1 MNWALHGMQNET
13 LPSPQKSPYNFRMV
27 KKCFLLLAALAV
39 FAGAAGAQPLPPREN
54 PYEVIGKIFQPFLGV
69 LLTESNGANRAAE
82 VELVLSDVG
91 GRLPQEMKGA
101 ALKARVQFPDKV
113 LVEAPVLGEQF
124 TVCRNGDKVWAAP
137 GRKVEFLLSSF
148 HVVPKKPAIAGTP
161 LSLPI
166 SAQQAIFLPALF
178 SVPRA
183 DVAEVE
189 ELNGETCRVISAK
202 LMPEL
207 ARSLKAE
214 DFQATLWVAPG
225 HKLRRLQFA
234 RQDFSVTIDVK
245 TLNFLPSLPAS
256 TWEPTAEIADIH
268 RTDTSMLEGL
278 LYAVM
283 NSLQGPASGVTQ
295 NAR

>member
-1 MNWALHGMQNET
+1 MC
-13 LPSPQKSPYNFRMV
+13 PYSWRMV
-27 KKCFLLLAALAV
+27 KKCSLLLAALALFV
-39 FAGAAGAQPLPPREN
+39 GAAGAQQLPPREN
-54 PYEVIGKIFQPFLGV
+54 PYEVIGKILQPFLGV

-82 VELVLSDVG
+82 VELELTEVG
-91 GRLPQEMKGA
+91 GRLPKEMKGA
-101 ALKARVQFPDKV
+101 TLKAQVQFPDKV
-113 LVEAPVLGEQF
+113 RIEAPVLGEQF

-148 HVVPKKPAIAGTP
+148 HVVPKKPAITGTP

-166 SAQQAIFLPALF
+166 TAQQAIFLPALF

-207 ARSLKAE
+207 GRSLKAE

-225 HKLRRLQFA
+225 HKIRRLQFA
-234 RQDFSVTIDVK
+234 RRDFSATIDVK
-245 TLNFLPSLPAS
+245 TLNFLPSLPES
-256 TWEPTAEIADIH
+256 TWDPTATTADIH

-283 NSLQGPASGVTQ
+283 NSLQGPAAGVSQ
-295 NAR
+295 IVR

>member
-1 MNWALHGMQNET
+1 M
-13 LPSPQKSPYNFRMV
+13 SPYSFRMV
-27 KKCFLLLAALAV
+27 KKCSLLLVALAL
-39 FAGAAGAQPLPPREN
+39 FGAAAGAQQLPPREN

-82 VELVLSDVG
+82 VELVLSEVG
-91 GRLPQEMKGA
+91 GRLPKEMKGA
-101 ALKARVQFPDKV
+101 TLKARVQFPDKV
-113 LVEAPVLGEQF
+113 LIEAPVLGEQF

-189 ELNGETCRVISAK
+189 ELNGETCRVISAN

-207 ARSLKAE
+207 ARSLKAQ

-225 HKLRRLQFA
+225 HKIRRLQIA
-234 RQDFSVTIDVK
+234 RRDFSATIDVK
-245 TLNFLPSLPAS
+245 TLNFLPSLPES
-256 TWEPTAEIADIH
+256 TWEPTATTADIH

-283 NSLQGPASGVTQ
+283 NSLQGPAAGVSR
-295 NAR
+295 NSR

>member
-1 MNWALHGMQNET
+1 M
-13 LPSPQKSPYNFRMV
+13 SPYSFRMV
-27 KKCFLLLAALAV
+27 KKCSLLLAVLALFV
-39 FAGAAGAQPLPPREN
+39 GAAGAQQLPPREN

-82 VELVLSDVG
+82 VELVLSEVS
-91 GRLPQEMKGA
+91 GRLPKEMKGA

-113 LVEAPVLGEQF
+113 LIEAPVLGEQF
-124 TVCRNGDKVWAAP
+124 TVCRDGDKVWAAP
-137 GRKVEFLLSSF
+137 GRKVEFLISSF

-189 ELNGETCRVISAK
+189 ELNGETCRVISAN

-225 HKLRRLQFA
+225 HKIRRLQIA
-234 RQDFSVTIDVK
+234 RRDFSATIDVK
-245 TLNFLPSLPAS
+245 TLNFLPSLPES
-256 TWEPTAEIADIH
+256 TWEPTATTADIH

-283 NSLQGPASGVTQ
+283 NSLQGPKAGVSR
-295 NAR
+295 NSR

>member
-1 MNWALHGMQNET
+1 MQNES
-13 LPSPQKSPYNFRMV
+13 LPQARKSPYSFRMI
-27 KKCFLLLAALAV
+27 KKCLLLMAALAV
-39 FAGAAGAQPLPPREN
+39 FAGAAGAQQLPPREN

-69 LLTESNGANRAAE
+69 LLTESVGANRAAE

-91 GRLPQEMKGA
+91 GRLPKEMKGA
-101 ALKARVQFPDKV
+101 TLKAQVQFPDKV
-113 LVEAPVLGEQF
+113 RVEAPVLGEHF

-137 GRKVEFLLSSF
+137 GRKVEFLVSNF
-148 HVVPKKPAIAGTP
+148 QVVPKKPAIAGTP

-189 ELNGETCRVISAK
+189 DLNGETCRVISAK

-207 ARSLKAE
+207 ARSVKAE
-214 DFQATLWVAPG
+214 DFQATLWIAPG
-225 HKLRRLQFA
+225 HKIRRLEIAQ
-234 RQDFSVTIDVK
+234 RDFRATIDVR

-256 TWEPTAEIADIH
+256 TWEPAAADADVH
-268 RTDTSMLEGL
+268 RTDSSMLEGL
-278 LYAVM
+278 LHAMV
-283 NSLQGPASGVTQ
+283 NSLQGPAAGVSR
-295 NAR
+295 NSR

>member
-1 MNWALHGMQNET
+1 MQNES
-13 LPSPQKSPYNFRMV
+13 LPRERKPPYSFRMV
-27 KKCFLLLAALAV
+27 KKCLLLMAALAV
-39 FAGAAGAQPLPPREN
+39 FAGAAGAQQLPPREN

-69 LLTESNGANRAAE
+69 LLTESVGANRAAE

-91 GRLPQEMKGA
+91 GRLPKEMKGA
-101 ALKARVQFPDKV
+101 TLKARVQFPDKV

-189 ELNGETCRVISAK
+189 DLNGETCRVISAK

-214 DFQATLWVAPG
+214 DFQATLWIAPG
-225 HKLRRLQFA
+225 HKIRRLEIA
-234 RQDFSVTIDVK
+234 RRDFTATIDVK
-245 TLNFLPSLPAS
+245 TLNFLPSLPET
-256 TWEPTAEIADIH
+256 TWEPATADADIH

-278 LYAVM
+278 LHAMV
-283 NSLQGPASGVTQ
+283 NSLQGPAAGVTH
-295 NAR
+295 NARR

>member
-1 MNWALHGMQNET
+1 MA
-13 LPSPQKSPYNFRMV
+13 
-27 KKCFLLLAALAV
+27 KKCSLLITALALFV
-39 FAGAAGAQPLPPREN
+39 GAAGAQELPPREN
-54 PYEVIGKIFQPFLGV
+54 PYEVIGKILQPFLGV
-69 LLTESNGANRAAE
+69 LFTESNGANRAAE
-82 VELVLSDVG
+82 VELELIEVG
-91 GRLPQEMKGA
+91 GRLSKVMKGA
-101 ALKARVQFPDKV
+101 TLKAQVQFPDKV
-113 LVEAPVLGEQF
+113 RIEAPVLGEQF

-148 HVVPKKPAIAGTP
+148 HVVPKKPAITGTP
-161 LSLPI
+161 LALPI
-166 SAQQAIFLPALF
+166 TAQQAIFLPALF

-207 ARSLKAE
+207 GRSLKAE

-225 HKLRRLQFA
+225 HKIRRLQFA
-234 RQDFSVTIDVK
+234 RRDFSATINVK
-245 TLNFLPSLPAS
+245 TLNFLATLPES
-256 TWEPTAEIADIH
+256 TWDPSATTADIH

-278 LYAVM
+278 LYAVV

>member
-1 MNWALHGMQNET
+1 ML
-13 LPSPQKSPYNFRMV
+13 
-27 KKCFLLLAALAV
+27 KKCLPLLAALAV
-39 FAGAAGAQPLPPREN
+39 FAGSAGAQSLPPREN
-54 PYEVIGKIFQPFLGV
+54 PYEVIGKILQPFLGV

-82 VELVLSDVG
+82 VELVLTDVS
-91 GRLPQEMKGA
+91 GRLPKEMKGA

-113 LVEAPVLGEQF
+113 WVEAPVLGEQF

-148 HVVPKKPAIAGTP
+148 QVVPKKPAMAGTP
-161 LSLPI
+161 ISLPI

-189 ELNGETCRVISAK
+189 ELNGETCRVISVK
-202 LMPEL
+202 LMSEL
-207 ARSLKAE
+207 ARSVKAE
-214 DFQATLWVAPG
+214 DFQATLWVAAG
-225 HKLRRLQFA
+225 NKLRRLEIA
-234 RQDFSVTIDVK
+234 RRDFRATIDVR

-256 TWEPTAEIADIH
+256 AWEPAVADADIH

-283 NSLQGPASGVTQ
+283 NSIQGPTAGVSQ
-295 NAR
+295 NSR